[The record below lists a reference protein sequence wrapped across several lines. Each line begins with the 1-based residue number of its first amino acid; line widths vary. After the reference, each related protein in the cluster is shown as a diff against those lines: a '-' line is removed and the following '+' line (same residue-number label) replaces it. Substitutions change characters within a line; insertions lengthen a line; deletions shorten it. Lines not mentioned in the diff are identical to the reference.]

1 MGDFSYLVRFYC
13 NGKERLHVDSAHTL
27 SFGDQEADI
36 SLLTPVGA
44 PGVFDN
50 PILTLGLDVRAIP
63 HEEDRMV
70 KIRRANL
77 VIVDDATLV
86 VEPIEPLIF
95 TSADRYRDGA
105 HEVQGSLELGRIL
118 RSYILIVADTNHIFT
133 RISIAGF
140 LVMSI
145 RVVLFC
151 LKTIINYVIEDEVGH
166 ATFASII
173 IEGSGAIYD
182 LLNR

>member
-1 MGDFSYLVRFYC
+1 
-13 NGKERLHVDSAHTL
+13 
-27 SFGDQEADI
+27 
-36 SLLTPVGA
+36 
-44 PGVFDN
+44 
-50 PILTLGLDVRAIP
+50 
-63 HEEDRMV
+63 MV
-70 KIRRANL
+70 KIRRAYL
-77 VIVDDATLV
+77 VIVDDATQV
-86 VEPIEPLIF
+86 VEPIEALIF

-105 HEVQGSLELGRIL
+105 HEVQGSLELSRIITSQNL
-118 RSYILIVADTNHIFT
+118 VVADTNQLLK

-151 LKTIINYVIEDEVGH
+151 LKTIINDVIVGEVGH

-173 IEGSGAIYD
+173 IEGSGAIYN